1 MKSEF
6 YRPAF
11 DVKFYPE
18 EVTELKEMW
27 NSGSSLPQIANRL
40 GREVEE
46 AFILALDLASKG
58 AINERSGGLWGNCN
72 VQN

>member
-18 EVTELKEMW
+18 EVTELKSMW
-27 NSGSSLPQIANRL
+27 NNGSSLPEIANRL
-40 GREVEE
+40 GRDIEE
-46 AFILALDLASKG
+46 AFILALDLACKG
-58 AINERSGGLWGNCN
+58 VIDNRIGGLWGDEH
-72 VQN
+72 